1 MLAGTGA
8 DRFSVERG
16 LEQVDPSWFRTDERW
31 QQLLRWRE
39 KQTAAI
45 DPTHLFGTVGAV
57 AIDSEGN
64 LAAATS
70 TGGMTGK
77 RWGRIGDSPVIG
89 AGTYAKNGQ
98 CAVSATGSGEYFIRE
113 SAARQLCD
121 RVAWNGESL
130 KDAAQ
135 ATIMAVGAIGGDGGL
150 IAMGPDGRPAF
161 AINDLGM
168 YRGQMSAGGSVQTA
182 IFADEK
188 LAD

>member
-1 MLAGTGA
+1 MPGP
-8 DRFSVERG
+8 G
-16 LEQVDPSWFRTDERW
+16 LEQVDPRWFRTEARW
-31 QQLLRWRE
+31 QQLEAWRRN
-39 KQTAAI
+39 QQAAV

-57 AIDSEGN
+57 AIDRQGN

-113 SAARQLCD
+113 SAGRQVCD
-121 RVAWNGESL
+121 RVAWNGETL
-130 KDAAQ
+130 AAAAQ

-150 IAMGPDGRPAF
+150 IAMGPDGHPVF

-168 YRGQMSAGGSVQTA
+168 YRGRVAAGREPETA

-188 LAD
+188 FADWKSDD